1 MRPRDFE
8 PTLARE
14 ASIRMTVVT
23 TTMAA
28 TKKSSGAR
36 TKRLRVKGM

>member
-1 MRPRDFE
+1 
-8 PTLARE
+8 
-14 ASIRMTVVT
+14 MTVVT